1 MYKKSS
7 AKKRN
12 KYCFNQQTIK
22 IKYDHRTNSNLFWK
36 LKNFDKKYLI
46 NSKTILAGT
55 DEAGR
60 GPLAGPVVA
69 AAVVLPN
76 DFYDER
82 INDSKK
88 LSAELRDELF
98 EVICSKA
105 ISFAYTSISHTK
117 IDEINIL
124 KASLLAMK
132 KSVQKLN
139 LKPDVILVD
148 GNKSFLHNAN
158 VYPIVGG
165 DSKSLSIASA
175 SIIAK
180 VVRDR
185 IMVKLSAKYPNYG
198 WEKNK
203 GYPTKE
209 HINAIL
215 KYGACPIHRET
226 FLKKIYERTNQ
237 NELIFQE

>member
-1 MYKKSS
+1 
-7 AKKRN
+7 
-12 KYCFNQQTIK
+12 
-22 IKYDHRTNSNLFWK
+22 
-36 LKNFDKKYLI
+36 LKNFDKKYLL
-46 NSKTILAGT
+46 NSTAILAGT

-69 AAVVLPN
+69 AAVILPK

-88 LSAELRDELF
+88 LSAELREELF
-98 EVICSKA
+98 DVICSNA
-105 ISFAYTSISHTK
+105 ISFAYTSISQYV

-132 KSVQKLN
+132 KSIQKLSPN
-139 LKPDVILVD
+139 PGVILID
-148 GNKSFLHNAN
+148 GNKSFDYNAD
-158 VYPIVGG
+158 VFPIVGG
-165 DSKSLSIASA
+165 DSKSLSIAAA

-185 IMVKLSAKYPNYG
+185 IMVKLARKYPRYG
-198 WEKNK
+198 WERNK

-209 HINAIL
+209 HINAVL
-215 KYGACPIHRET
+215 KYGACPVHRVT

-237 NELIFQE
+237 EKLIFQKQ

>member
-1 MYKKSS
+1 MKS
-7 AKKRN
+7 
-12 KYCFNQQTIK
+12 I
-22 IKYDHRTNSNLFWK
+22 
-36 LKNFDKKYLI
+36 DKKYLV
-46 NSKTILAGT
+46 NDQQILAGT

-69 AAVVLPN
+69 AAVIFPV

-88 LSAELRDELF
+88 LSASLRDELYT
-98 EVICSKA
+98 VVKKNA
-105 ISFAYTSISHTK
+105 LAYAYTVISHKK

-132 KSVQKLN
+132 KSVEKL
-139 LKPDVILVD
+139 KIQPDIILVD
-148 GNKSFLHNAN
+148 GNKSFNYDAE
-158 VYPIVGG
+158 VIPIVKG

-185 IMVKLSAKYPNYG
+185 LMENHAIKYPDYG
-198 WEKNK
+198 WQTNK

-209 HINAIL
+209 HINAVL
-215 KYGACPIHRET
+215 KYGACSLHRKT
-226 FLKKIYERTNQ
+226 FLKKIFESANQ
-237 NELIFQE
+237 TEIIYAEE

>member
-1 MYKKSS
+1 MKS
-7 AKKRN
+7 
-12 KYCFNQQTIK
+12 I
-22 IKYDHRTNSNLFWK
+22 
-36 LKNFDKKYLI
+36 DKKYLV
-46 NSKTILAGT
+46 NDKQILAGT

-69 AAVVLPN
+69 AAVILPIG
-76 DFYDER
+76 FCDER

-88 LSAELRDELF
+88 LSAKMRDELF
-98 EVICSKA
+98 SVIKKNA
-105 ISFAYTSISHTK
+105 LAYAYTVISHKK

-132 KSVQKLN
+132 KSVEKL
-139 LKPDVILVD
+139 KIQPDIILVD
-148 GNKSFLHNAN
+148 GNKSFNYDAE
-158 VYPIVGG
+158 VIPIVKG

-185 IMVKLSAKYPNYG
+185 LMENHAIKYPDYG
-198 WEKNK
+198 WQTNK

-209 HINAIL
+209 HINAVL
-215 KYGACPIHRET
+215 KYGACSLHRKT
-226 FLKKIYERTNQ
+226 FLKKIFERANQ
-237 NELIFQE
+237 TEILFVEE

>member
-1 MYKKSS
+1 M
-7 AKKRN
+7 
-12 KYCFNQQTIK
+12 
-22 IKYDHRTNSNLFWK
+22 
-36 LKNFDKKYLI
+36 KNFDKKYLTD
-46 NSKTILAGT
+46 NNKYLAGT

-69 AAVVLPN
+69 AAVILPI

-88 LSAELRDELF
+88 LSANLREELF
-98 EVICSKA
+98 KVIRKNALAYSYTV
-105 ISFAYTSISHTK
+105 ISQSK

-132 KSVQKLN
+132 KSVKKLSPQ
-139 LKPDVILVD
+139 PDIILID
-148 GNKSFLHNAN
+148 GNKSFTYDAE
-158 VYPIVGG
+158 VVTIIKG
-165 DSKSLSIASA
+165 DSKSLSIAAA
-175 SIIAK
+175 SIVAK

-185 IMVKLSAKYPNYG
+185 IMVRSAKKFPIYG

-209 HINAIL
+209 HINAVL
-215 KYGACPIHRET
+215 KYGACVMHRKT
-226 FLKKIYERTNQ
+226 FLTKIFDRTYQ
-237 NELIFQE
+237 TELSFVQ

>member
-1 MYKKSS
+1 M
-7 AKKRN
+7 
-12 KYCFNQQTIK
+12 
-22 IKYDHRTNSNLFWK
+22 
-36 LKNFDKKYLI
+36 KNFDKKYLTD
-46 NSKTILAGT
+46 NYKYLAGT

-69 AAVVLPN
+69 AAVILPI

-88 LSAELRDELF
+88 LSSNLREELF
-98 EVICSKA
+98 NVICKNALAYSYTV
-105 ISFAYTSISHTK
+105 ISQNK

-124 KASLLAMK
+124 KASLLAMR
-132 KSVQKLN
+132 KSVSKLN
-139 LKPDVILVD
+139 PQPDIILID
-148 GNKSFLHNAN
+148 GNKSFNYNAE
-158 VYPIVGG
+158 VITIVKG

-185 IMVKLSAKYPNYG
+185 IMIRSAKKYPIYG
-198 WEKNK
+198 WDRNK

-209 HINAIL
+209 HIEAVL
-215 KYGACPIHRET
+215 KYGACELHRKT
-226 FLKKIYERTNQ
+226 FLSKIYNRSHQT
-237 NELIFQE
+237 ELSFAD

>member
-1 MYKKSS
+1 M
-7 AKKRN
+7 
-12 KYCFNQQTIK
+12 
-22 IKYDHRTNSNLFWK
+22 
-36 LKNFDKKYLI
+36 KNFDKKYLTD
-46 NSKTILAGT
+46 NKKYLAGT

-69 AAVVLPN
+69 AAVILPV

-88 LSAELRDELF
+88 LSANLREELF
-98 EVICSKA
+98 KVIRKNALAYSYTV
-105 ISFAYTSISHTK
+105 ISQSK

-132 KSVQKLN
+132 KSVEKLN
-139 LKPDVILVD
+139 PQPDIIFID
-148 GNKSFLHNAN
+148 GNKSFTYNAE
-158 VYPIVGG
+158 VITIVKG
-165 DSKSLSIASA
+165 DAKSLSIAAA

-185 IMVKLSAKYPNYG
+185 IMIRSAKKFPIYG
-198 WEKNK
+198 WERNK

-209 HINAIL
+209 HIDAVL
-215 KYGACPIHRET
+215 KYGACIMHRKT
-226 FLKKIYERTNQ
+226 FLNKIFDRAYQT
-237 NELIFQE
+237 ELSFVE